1 MSDWFES
8 WFDSKYYHLLYA
20 HRNENEAK
28 QFITKLVSFLT
39 LPQGSE
45 VLDLACGKGR
55 HAMVLASA
63 GLKVTG
69 ADLSPASI
77 ACATQASQGK
87 AEFIVHDMRN
97 PIEGKQFQ
105 AVFNLFTS
113 LGYFEDAD
121 DNVRVMNSVSQM
133 LTDHGYFVI
142 DFFNAHKVIHGLI
155 NSETVVRGDIHFN
168 ITRKVINGKIIKT
181 IQFTV
186 DNENY
191 SFTESVS
198 LFELPAFTNMLHIS
212 GFKLESVFGDYNLG
226 TFAPEKSDRLI
237 LVARKS
243 NQA

>member
-20 HRNENEAK
+20 HRNEEEAK
-28 QFITKLVSFLT
+28 LFITKLVLHLN
-39 LPQGSE
+39 LPKGSA

-77 ACATQASQGK
+77 ACANQASEGK
-87 AEFIVHDMRN
+87 AEFIVHDMRQ
-97 PIEGKQFQ
+97 PIEEKKFQ

-113 LGYFEDAD
+113 LGYFEDAG
-121 DNVRVMNSVSQM
+121 DNLSVINSVWQM
-133 LTDHGYFVI
+133 LDENGLFII
-142 DFFNAHKVIHGLI
+142 DFFNAQKVVQGMVQG
-155 NSETVVRGDIHFN
+155 ETVVRGDIHFN
-168 ITRKVINGKIIKT
+168 ITRQVINGKIVKT
-181 IQFTV
+181 IQFIADT
-186 DNENY
+186 EHY
-191 SFTESVS
+191 SFNESVS
-198 LFELPAFTNMLHIS
+198 LFDLEAFTNMLNRS
-212 GFKLESVFGDYNLG
+212 GFKIESVFGDYNLG

-237 LVARKS
+237 LVARKT